1 MPLES
6 ALDFNAYVDT
16 TTGHGVTATFFEVQ
30 QSLWDDFPL
39 IDTLFDIDS
48 GFSKNINIIIDQEY
62 FNIEGGSVPVVGYQP
77 RAIIKSSD
85 VPYIS
90 QEDKLVVSRARKI
103 QKFLSQP
110 FHVAEVFTGSPG
122 KFVSLED
129 TIKGFEGLVNGD
141 YDDITENAFYM
152 VGTIEE
158 ALEKAK
164 KMEEDAA

>member
-62 FNIEGGSVPVVGYQP
+62 FNIEGGTVPVAGYQP
-77 RAIIKSSD
+77 RAIVKASD

-90 QEDKLVVSRARKI
+90 QEDKLRVDAITTDKGNVLKPVTTFVVKTVE
-103 QKFLSQP
+103 P
-110 FHVAEVFTGSPG
+110 DNTGL
-122 KFVSLED
+122 VSLV
-129 TIKGFEGLVNGD
+129 L
-141 YDDITENAFYM
+141 
-152 VGTIEE
+152 EE
-158 ALEKAK
+158 E
-164 KMEEDAA
+164 

>member
-62 FNIEGGSVPVVGYQP
+62 FNIEGGTVPVAGYQP
-77 RAIIKSSD
+77 RAIVKASD

-90 QEDKLVVSRARKI
+90 QEDRLVVDAI
-103 QKFLSQP
+103 
-110 FHVAEVFTGSPG
+110 TT
-122 KFVSLED
+122 D
-129 TIKGFEGLVNGD
+129 KGNVLKPQTSI
-141 YDDITENAFYM
+141 Y
-152 VGTIEE
+152 
-158 ALEKAK
+158 
-164 KMEEDAA
+164 

>member
-62 FNIEGGSVPVVGYQP
+62 FNIGGGTVPVAGYQP
-77 RAIIKSSD
+77 RAIVKASD

-90 QEDKLVVSRARKI
+90 QQDKLRVDAITTDKGNVLKPTTTFVVKTVE
-103 QKFLSQP
+103 P
-110 FHVAEVFTGSPG
+110 DNTGL
-122 KFVSLED
+122 VSLV
-129 TIKGFEGLVNGD
+129 L
-141 YDDITENAFYM
+141 
-152 VGTIEE
+152 EE
-158 ALEKAK
+158 E
-164 KMEEDAA
+164 

>member
-62 FNIEGGSVPVVGYQP
+62 FNIEGGTVPVAGYQP
-77 RAIIKSSD
+77 RAIVKASD

-90 QEDKLVVSRARKI
+90 QQDKLRVDAITTDKGNVLKPTTTFVVRSVE
-103 QKFLSQP
+103 P
-110 FHVAEVFTGSPG
+110 DNTGL
-122 KFVSLED
+122 VSLV
-129 TIKGFEGLVNGD
+129 L
-141 YDDITENAFYM
+141 
-152 VGTIEE
+152 EE
-158 ALEKAK
+158 E
-164 KMEEDAA
+164 

>member
-62 FNIEGGSVPVVGYQP
+62 FNIEGGTVPVAGYQP
-77 RAIIKSSD
+77 RAIVKASD

-90 QEDKLVVSRARKI
+90 QEDRLIVDAITTDKGNVLKA
-103 QKFLSQP
+103 QT
-110 FHVAEVFTGSPG
+110 AFTVRSVEPDNTGL
-122 KFVSLED
+122 VSLV
-129 TIKGFEGLVNGD
+129 L
-141 YDDITENAFYM
+141 
-152 VGTIEE
+152 EE
-158 ALEKAK
+158 E
-164 KMEEDAA
+164 

>member
-62 FNIEGGSVPVVGYQP
+62 FNIEGGTVPVAGYQP
-77 RAIIKSSD
+77 RAILKSSD

-90 QEDKLVVSRARKI
+90 QEDRLVVDAITTDKGNVL
-103 QKFLSQP
+103 KPETTFLVKTVEP
-110 FHVAEVFTGSPG
+110 DNTGL
-122 KFVSLED
+122 VSLV
-129 TIKGFEGLVNGD
+129 L
-141 YDDITENAFYM
+141 
-152 VGTIEE
+152 EE
-158 ALEKAK
+158 Q
-164 KMEEDAA
+164 